1 MDTIRWH
8 ALEHQSL
15 PKSTDWFWALGI
27 IAVGAAAT
35 SIILGNILFGVL
47 ILAASLAIGIMATQ
61 EPDEIIFELGAR
73 HLTVGETRYKLEEL
87 HAFWISDENKGDP
100 LLLVDT
106 PRIMA
111 PDLVIPLD
119 GADPHAVR
127 QWFIEREVPE
137 KELHESFALKV
148 LELFGF

>member
-1 MDTIRWH
+1 MDTIRWS
-8 ALEHQSL
+8 AFEHQPL
-15 PKSTDWFWALGI
+15 PKSADWFWALGI

-47 ILAASLAIGIMATQ
+47 ILAASIAIGVMATQ
-61 EPDEIIFELGAR
+61 EPDEITFELGAR

-87 HAFWISDENKGDP
+87 QAFWISDENGEP
-100 LLLVDT
+100 LLLIDT

-127 QWFIEREVPE
+127 DWFLARDVPE
-137 KELHESFALKV
+137 KELHESVSLKI
-148 LELFGF
+148 LEMFGF